1 VIAARTEAD
10 LDRTGEHIKK
20 ISPKTQVV
28 KVVTD
33 VSDKSSVENLF
44 KEAFK
49 RFPEVDVS
57 DMMLGCWKLDFLWQ
71 NQILILG
78 VEPGMLISK

>member
-10 LDRTGEHIKK
+10 LDRTGDQIKK
-20 ISPKTQVV
+20 INPKTQVV

-33 VSDKSSVENLF
+33 VSDKSSVQNLF

-49 RFPEVDVS
+49 RFPKVDVS
-57 DMMLGCWKLDFLWQ
+57 DMIVRLMVDTC
-71 NQILILG
+71 
-78 VEPGMLISK
+78 E

>member
-57 DMMLGCWKLDFLWQ
+57 DMMVRLMVDTC
-71 NQILILG
+71 
-78 VEPGMLISK
+78 E

>member
-1 VIAARTEAD
+1 MIAARTEAD

-57 DMMLGCWKLDFLWQ
+57 DVMVRLMVDTCEQCWDAGSWSSCGR
-71 NQILILG
+71 IRY
-78 VEPGMLISK
+78 